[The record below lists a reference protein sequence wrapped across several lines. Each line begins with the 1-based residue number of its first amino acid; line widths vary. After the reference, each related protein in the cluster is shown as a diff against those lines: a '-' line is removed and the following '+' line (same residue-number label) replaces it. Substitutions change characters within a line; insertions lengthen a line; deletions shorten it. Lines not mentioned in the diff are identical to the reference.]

1 MVFIYGH
8 QLGVEPWTHHHTTFL
23 AVITLLIALLPC
35 GHSFSLD
42 RWLAIHKANINGQDW
57 PEEVGNVWAL
67 RLVALQ
73 LSAVYF
79 WGAVNKTR
87 IAFLG
92 GDRIEQPLLYLY
104 FGSDYPGEWF
114 HWLAIC
120 TAVSTVTLEYVLVF
134 GLWMRRIQG
143 PMMVLGVIFHA
154 GIYYFLPVKV
164 FSIASIVAYLAYM
177 DPKWLHTALDKI
189 MGHGQP
195 PAKTVPSDDSPGHK
209 AQSLPLPGCEKN

>member
-104 FGSDYPGEWF
+104 FGSDY
-114 HWLAIC
+114 
-120 TAVSTVTLEYVLVF
+120 LENGFIGWPFARRCPLS
-134 GLWMRRIQG
+134 LWSMCLS
-143 PMMVLGVIFHA
+143 LGCGCAEF
-154 GIYYFLPVKV
+154 KV
-164 FSIASIVAYLAYM
+164 
-177 DPKWLHTALDKI
+177 
-189 MGHGQP
+189 Q
-195 PAKTVPSDDSPGHK
+195 
-209 AQSLPLPGCEKN
+209 